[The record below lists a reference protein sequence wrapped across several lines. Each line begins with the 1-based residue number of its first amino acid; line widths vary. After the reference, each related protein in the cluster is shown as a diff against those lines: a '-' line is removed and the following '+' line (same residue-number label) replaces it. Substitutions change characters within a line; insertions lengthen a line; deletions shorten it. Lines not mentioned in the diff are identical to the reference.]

1 MIAFLRR
8 FAPVAGALSML
19 ALTGCSSVMQFPTS
33 NLPQPRPSAE
43 NVKAPSMAM
52 QIASE
57 IRTTNACIGCADT
70 LLWDDEAHL
79 AKEAGFDPEET
90 QRQIA
95 AARKERGQD
104 ESRDSGDG
112 LFSIGSGYMVADSMD
127 GIWNNSPSIGTGL
140 GVGLGLGLLSRVI
153 TAKSDIDVSPATENF
168 KFAYVFPSDRK
179 YRVKGY
185 QPEASRFEEDHAR
198 LYAAKTFVD
207 VAAKTA
213 EDFGFK
219 RIGEIRVGFFRQKN
233 GLVGW
238 SYIWQPLE
246 NEALGCPKVTE
257 KTERDDMCR
266 VEWAPYWSL
275 TKPVEQF
282 WIFRESLVPKVMGGD
297 GKKTAWMAFFGYDNV
312 HFGPL
317 YVDEASNV
325 PDEGK
330 LLHDFA
336 LGMQKHMTK
345 GMYAYVPS
353 YKIDGKNTPQV
364 VMDKDHVYNFAV
376 IVPREGAKV
385 APPAAK

>member
-168 KFAYVFPSDRK
+168 KWVSFVRK
-179 YRVKGY
+179 
-185 QPEASRFEEDHAR
+185 
-198 LYAAKTFVD
+198 T
-207 VAAKTA
+207 
-213 EDFGFK
+213 
-219 RIGEIRVGFFRQKN
+219 
-233 GLVGW
+233 GW
-238 SYIWQPLE
+238 S
-246 NEALGCPKVTE
+246 A
-257 KTERDDMCR
+257 
-266 VEWAPYWSL
+266 
-275 TKPVEQF
+275 
-282 WIFRESLVPKVMGGD
+282 
-297 GKKTAWMAFFGYDNV
+297 
-312 HFGPL
+312 
-317 YVDEASNV
+317 
-325 PDEGK
+325 
-330 LLHDFA
+330 
-336 LGMQKHMTK
+336 
-345 GMYAYVPS
+345 
-353 YKIDGKNTPQV
+353 
-364 VMDKDHVYNFAV
+364 
-376 IVPREGAKV
+376 GATSGSRLKMRL
-385 APPAAK
+385 